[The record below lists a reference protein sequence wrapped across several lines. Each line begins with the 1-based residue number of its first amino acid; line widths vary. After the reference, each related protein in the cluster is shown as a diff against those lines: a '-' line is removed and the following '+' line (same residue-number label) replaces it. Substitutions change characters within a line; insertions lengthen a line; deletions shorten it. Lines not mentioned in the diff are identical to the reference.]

1 MEALCGSGM
10 VEDKSLLERS
20 MDGGYWAKVTE
31 PELPG
36 DIAGGLEAI
45 EDERQRAVVWRGKVV

>member
-1 MEALCGSGM
+1 M

-45 EDERQRAVVWRGKVV
+45 EDERQRAVVWWGKVV